1 MLKVIN
7 VDQLSSNLWR
17 CNSGNSRL
25 LVQLCPSLIYGA
37 RITPLPSSFVSL
49 LPVQCWLSNPNPSS
63 WTKSREQLD
72 TVRYARL
79 KEGGLTYKEKV
90 FWLFW
95 GQSWSESYLPPPL
108 VDAVEWGGLQ
118 APVRGMAVSQARLR
132 AGFCL
137 VLMLSAVV
145 PSAAFMQLR
154 TLGLGGPHGVAR
166 PVATGGL
173 SMAAK
178 AEGSSQCGRGDMPER
193 SAGCGGDRTA
203 GGPLGLLLRA
213 LLATGL
219 WQRVAAFVARRAL
232 ALLTAVSIG
241 IFALPSGAF
250 QGMGADRGH
259 TSVTQERATSQPRVV
274 VSGWEQDI
282 DPRTGR
288 SFYINHQV
296 RHCL

>member
-1 MLKVIN
+1 MALQQREQQAAGAVVPI
-7 VDQLSSNLWR
+7 SNLWR
-17 CNSGNSRL
+17 SDHAFAELFRVAVASAVL
-25 LVQLCPSLIYGA
+25 ALQS
-37 RITPLPSSFVSL
+37 
-49 LPVQCWLSNPNPSS
+49 
-63 WTKSREQLD
+63 KSIKLDKIEGTVGYRTVCTVEGRGFDIQREG
-72 TVRYARL
+72 VPR
-79 KEGGLTYKEKV
+79 

-219 WQRVAAFVARRAL
+219 WQRASAFVARRAL

>member
-1 MLKVIN
+1 MLGPQII
-7 VDQLSSNLWR
+7 L
-17 CNSGNSRL
+17 
-25 LVQLCPSLIYGA
+25 
-37 RITPLPSSFVSL
+37 
-49 LPVQCWLSNPNPSS
+49 
-63 WTKSREQLD
+63 RE
-72 TVRYARL
+72 
-79 KEGGLTYKEKV
+79 
-90 FWLFW
+90 F
-95 GQSWSESYLPPPL
+95 
-108 VDAVEWGGLQ
+108 
-118 APVRGMAVSQARLR
+118 
-132 AGFCL
+132 
-137 VLMLSAVV
+137 
-145 PSAAFMQLR
+145 
-154 TLGLGGPHGVAR
+154 
-166 PVATGGL
+166 
-173 SMAAK
+173 
-178 AEGSSQCGRGDMPER
+178 
-193 SAGCGGDRTA
+193 

>member
-1 MLKVIN
+1 MTV
-7 VDQLSSNLWR
+7 
-17 CNSGNSRL
+17 SR
-25 LVQLCPSLIYGA
+25 
-37 RITPLPSSFVSL
+37 
-49 LPVQCWLSNPNPSS
+49 
-63 WTKSREQLD
+63 
-72 TVRYARL
+72 
-79 KEGGLTYKEKV
+79 
-90 FWLFW
+90 
-95 GQSWSESYLPPPL
+95 
-108 VDAVEWGGLQ
+108 
-118 APVRGMAVSQARLR
+118 ARLR

-137 VLMLSAVV
+137 VLMLAAVV

-154 TLGLGGPHGVAR
+154 TLRLGGPHGVAR
-166 PVATGGL
+166 PAATGGL

-178 AEGSSQCGRGDMPER
+178 AEGSSQCDPGDMPER
-193 SAGCGGDRTA
+193 SAGCGCDRTA

-219 WQRVAAFVARRAL
+219 WQRASAFVARRAL

-296 RHCL
+296 RHCLCVKQLRLMLLVVARSDAAGVCMPFGPAGNMCPMPSCVPCPLG